1 VVVLNQNHAKPAE
14 VILTINRNGQALQR
28 IKTEAGFE
36 LLCTPDHPVLTRDG
50 MKEAHKLSTSDEVG
64 IHPFEGAEYEDLAD
78 FEILPERNF
87 EAAIREELKK
97 RGLLP
102 LSSKNRKL
110 PYLIKI
116 FGYLL
121 GDGVIYD
128 KNMVFYGKRADLE
141 NIVKDIQILGYTG
154 RIHERTREHRIKGYK
169 FTRKETFL
177 KVSAR
182 SLVELLRVL
191 GYPRGD
197 KTEANFYVPVW
208 VLRLP
213 KWLKRLFLA
222 TYFGAEMSKPKTMNG
237 YDFYM
242 PEVKLSKKKG
252 KRESGLRFLLQLQEI
267 LREFGVASTISVS
280 EKTKSKVIFRLGI
293 KENLENLIR
302 LWSKINYEYNR
313 KRRELATAAIVYLKL
328 KHAVIREREQLRK
341 KIREERGKSSPSKLL
356 EKYGEFINKKFIERS
371 LYEVEKTRLP
381 FGFITFEEFLN
392 KFSNGEIIYDKIVEI
407 GKREGNIPVYDITV
421 DDNHHNFVADC
432 FVVSNCGVRLLGT
445 NMEKKDI
452 EPKLRE
458 IVEALFRNVP
468 SGLGSTGHVKLTP
481 VQLDEVLERG
491 AQWAVENGF
500 GWKEDLER
508 LEERGCMAGA
518 DAKKVSAEAK
528 HRGFPQLGS
537 LGSGNHFLE
546 VQKVDKIY
554 DREVAKRFGIDHE
567 GQVTVMVHTGSRGLG
582 HQVCSDYLRMM
593 ERVVRQYKIELPD
606 RELVNVPV
614 TSPEG
619 QAYFAAMAC
628 AANYAWANRQMIVHW
643 VRQSFEQ
650 VFGKDAESLGL
661 HIVYDVAHNIAKLEE
676 HSVDGGK
683 RKVYVHRKG
692 ATRAFGPG
700 HPDVPA
706 MYRDVGQPVLIP
718 GDMGTASYVLVG
730 TEQAMQETFASTA
743 HGAGRHL
750 SRTAA
755 LKQFWGEDV
764 KKQLESR
771 GIIVRAA
778 KISVIAEEAPGS
790 YKSVDKVA
798 EISHKAGIARKVSRL
813 IPMGV
818 AKG

>member
-1 VVVLNQNHAKPAE
+1 MRVPARIYADAEMLNDMGKDLTLEQAVNVTFLQGIYKYSITLPDGHQGYGFPIGGVAATDAE
-14 VILTINRNGQALQR
+14 T
-28 IKTEAGFE
+28 
-36 LLCTPDHPVLTRDG
+36 
-50 MKEAHKLSTSDEVG
+50 
-64 IHPFEGAEYEDLAD
+64 
-78 FEILPERNF
+78 
-87 EAAIREELKK
+87 
-97 RGLLP
+97 
-102 LSSKNRKL
+102 
-110 PYLIKI
+110 
-116 FGYLL
+116 
-121 GDGVIYD
+121 GVISPGG
-128 KNMVFYGKRADLE
+128 V
-141 NIVKDIQILGYTG
+141 
-154 RIHERTREHRIKGYK
+154 
-169 FTRKETFL
+169 
-177 KVSAR
+177 
-182 SLVELLRVL
+182 
-191 GYPRGD
+191 
-197 KTEANFYVPVW
+197 
-208 VLRLP
+208 
-213 KWLKRLFLA
+213 
-222 TYFGAEMSKPKTMNG
+222 G
-237 YDFYM
+237 YD
-242 PEVKLSKKKG
+242 
-252 KRESGLRFLLQLQEI
+252 I
-267 LREFGVASTISVS
+267 
-280 EKTKSKVIFRLGI
+280 
-293 KENLENLIR
+293 
-302 LWSKINYEYNR
+302 
-313 KRRELATAAIVYLKL
+313 
-328 KHAVIREREQLRK
+328 
-341 KIREERGKSSPSKLL
+341 
-356 EKYGEFINKKFIERS
+356 
-371 LYEVEKTRLP
+371 
-381 FGFITFEEFLN
+381 
-392 KFSNGEIIYDKIVEI
+392 
-407 GKREGNIPVYDITV
+407 
-421 DDNHHNFVADC
+421 
-432 FVVSNCGVRLLGT
+432 NCGVRLLQT
-445 NMEKKDI
+445 SMEKKDV

-481 VQLDEVLERG
+481 AQLDEVLERG
-491 AQWAVENGF
+491 AQWAIENGF

-508 LEERGCMAGA
+508 LEEKGCMAGA

-546 VQKVDKIY
+546 VQKVDKIH
-554 DREVAKRFGIDHE
+554 DQEVAKKFGIDHE
-567 GQVTVMVHTGSRGLG
+567 GQVTVMIHTGSRGLG

-593 ERVVRQYKIELPD
+593 EKVVRQYKIELPD

-614 TSPEG
+614 NSPEG

-676 HSVDGGK
+676 HSIDGGK

-730 TEQAMQETFASTA
+730 TEQAMQETFASAA

-755 LKQFWGEDV
+755 LNQFWGEEV

-798 EISHKAGIARKVSRL
+798 EISHKAGIARKVARL
-813 IPMGV
+813 VPMGV
-818 AKG
+818 TKG

>member
-1 VVVLNQNHAKPAE
+1 MTWAGKIKQIDDVRWEIPQDFMHGMRVPARIYADAEMLNEMQKD
-14 VILTINRNGQALQR
+14 LTLEQAVNVTFLQG
-28 IKTEAGFE
+28 IYKYSITLPDGHQGYGF
-36 LLCTPDHPVLTRDG
+36 PIGGV
-50 MKEAHKLSTSDEVG
+50 
-64 IHPFEGAEYEDLAD
+64 
-78 FEILPERNF
+78 
-87 EAAIREELKK
+87 AATDAQE
-97 RGLLP
+97 
-102 LSSKNRKL
+102 
-110 PYLIKI
+110 
-116 FGYLL
+116 
-121 GDGVIYD
+121 GVISPGG
-128 KNMVFYGKRADLE
+128 V
-141 NIVKDIQILGYTG
+141 
-154 RIHERTREHRIKGYK
+154 
-169 FTRKETFL
+169 
-177 KVSAR
+177 
-182 SLVELLRVL
+182 
-191 GYPRGD
+191 
-197 KTEANFYVPVW
+197 
-208 VLRLP
+208 
-213 KWLKRLFLA
+213 
-222 TYFGAEMSKPKTMNG
+222 G
-237 YDFYM
+237 YD
-242 PEVKLSKKKG
+242 
-252 KRESGLRFLLQLQEI
+252 I
-267 LREFGVASTISVS
+267 
-280 EKTKSKVIFRLGI
+280 
-293 KENLENLIR
+293 
-302 LWSKINYEYNR
+302 
-313 KRRELATAAIVYLKL
+313 
-328 KHAVIREREQLRK
+328 
-341 KIREERGKSSPSKLL
+341 
-356 EKYGEFINKKFIERS
+356 
-371 LYEVEKTRLP
+371 
-381 FGFITFEEFLN
+381 
-392 KFSNGEIIYDKIVEI
+392 
-407 GKREGNIPVYDITV
+407 
-421 DDNHHNFVADC
+421 
-432 FVVSNCGVRLLGT
+432 NCGVRLLHT
-445 NMEKKDI
+445 NMEKKDV
-452 EPKLRE
+452 ESKLRE

-481 VQLDEVLERG
+481 AQLDEVLERG
-491 AQWAVENGF
+491 ARWAVENGF

-508 LEERGCMAGA
+508 LEEKGCMAGA
-518 DAKKVSAEAK
+518 DAKKVSVEAK

-554 DREVAKRFGIDHE
+554 DQEVAKKFGIERE
-567 GQVTVMVHTGSRGLG
+567 GQVTVMIHTGSRGLG

-650 VFGKDAESLGL
+650 VFGKDAESLGM

-730 TEQAMQETFASTA
+730 TEHAMQETFASTA

-798 EISHKAGIARKVSRL
+798 EISHKAGIARKVARL
-813 IPMGV
+813 VPMGV